1 MTVAVPVFRN
11 RVSPVFDWCRTLVVL
26 DINDGRVV
34 RRETVSCEAAQPE
47 QLAGRLASHGVDVL
61 VCGGI
66 SRQLCG
72 LIEAQRIRV
81 IPWVSGELD
90 EVISAII
97 GGKLHHPRFALP
109 GCGMQRRRGRDGGGV
124 NSGRTRKG
132 KRWHHAKSSM
142 KHTLGDID

>member
-11 RVSPVFDWCRTLVVL
+11 RVSPVFDWCRSLVVL
-26 DINDGRVV
+26 DISDGRVV
-34 RRETVSCEAAQPE
+34 RRETVGCEAARPE
-47 QLAGRLASHGVDVL
+47 HLAGRLASHGVDVL

-72 LIEAQRIRV
+72 LIETQRIRV

-97 GGKLHHPRFALP
+97 GDRLQHRRFALP
-109 GCGMQRRRGRDGGGV
+109 GCGMQRWRGRDGGGS
-124 NSGRTRKG
+124 NSGKARKG
-132 KRWHHAKSSM
+132 KRWHHAKSST
-142 KHTLGDID
+142 KHSLCDID